1 MKKLKFITLALLV
14 SFTSTISF
22 ARNKTDK
29 SSDYL
34 NHNWK
39 YVATRM
45 PADWYSSDEAKQ
57 VAENVLISQKEIGG
71 WEKNKPYHHEF
82 TESEKAHY
90 IKDKNEIGATF
101 DNGATITELR
111 FLAKMYTQTK
121 DERYK
126 QAFEKGLNYI
136 FISQYAN
143 GGWPQFF
150 PVRKGSVSYS
160 GHITY
165 NDNAMVNTMELL
177 KMVYSDDKEFK
188 TLQLTTEEK
197 TKAKKAFEKGIECF
211 LKTQIIVDG
220 KPTVWCAQ
228 HDEVTLAPAKAR
240 SYELASFS
248 GAESVGILLM
258 LMEIEKPSK
267 EIIASVNGAIKWFE
281 IHKVEGIKLDTEI
294 QADGMRN
301 RIVVEDKNAP
311 AIWARFYDLE
321 TQKPFFCDRDGVK
334 KNTFAEMGY
343 NRRNG
348 YSWYTYSPKKALQK
362 YPEWLTNN
370 KLIKK

>member
-1 MKKLKFITLALLV
+1 MKVIKLTVITLLV
-14 SFTSTISF
+14 CFATTNSSAQNKAIKST
-22 ARNKTDK
+22 
-29 SSDYL
+29 DYMKL
-34 NHNWK
+34 NWNA
-39 YVATRM
+39 VATEM
-45 PADWYSSDEAKQ
+45 PTEWYGSDDAKL
-57 VAENVLISQKEIGG
+57 VAENVLMSQKEIGG

-82 TESEKAHY
+82 TATEKAHY
-90 IKDKNEIGATF
+90 MQDKNEIGATF

-281 IHKVEGIKLDTEI
+281 THKVEGLKLNTEI

-321 TQKPFFCDRDGVK
+321 TEKPYFCDRDGIK
-334 KNTFAEMGY
+334 KDTFAEMGY

-348 YSWYTYSPKKALQK
+348 YSWYTYTPEKGLSK
-362 YPEWLTNN
+362 YAEWKLKNN
-370 KLIKK
+370 IK